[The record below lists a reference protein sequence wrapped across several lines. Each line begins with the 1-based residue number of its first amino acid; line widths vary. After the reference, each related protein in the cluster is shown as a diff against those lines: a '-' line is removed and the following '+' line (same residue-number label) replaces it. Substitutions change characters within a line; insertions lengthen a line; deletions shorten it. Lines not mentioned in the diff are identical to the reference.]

1 MSDIQLLYFTV
12 QAIMLLVVAVPILL
26 LILWIVNKWI
36 LKGKIR
42 LLYRILLS
50 IGLPLAF
57 IGFVYAAIHHETY
70 STSNMD
76 NRLKRI
82 GVEITLPSYE
92 ITEYKNEHVIAD
104 DFRDIYQMVFEDAS
118 IKSLKPTLDSL
129 CNASDKWTKRS
140 GEYIF
145 NSITPESELSDS
157 LIIRPDKGMAT
168 FIRYMW

>member
-1 MSDIQLLYFTV
+1 MSELQLLYFAV
-12 QAIMLLVVAVPILL
+12 QAIMLFVVAVPMLL
-26 LILWIVNKWI
+26 LILWGVNKWI

-57 IGFVYAAIHHETY
+57 IGFIYADIHHATY
-70 STSNMD
+70 NTSNMD
-76 NRLKRI
+76 NRLKNI
-82 GVEITLPSYE
+82 GVEITLPPYE

-104 DFRDIYQMVFEDAS
+104 DFRDTYQMVFQDAS
-118 IKSLKPTLDSL
+118 IKSMKPTLDSL
-129 CNASDKWTKRS
+129 CDASDKWAKRG

-145 NSITPESELSDS
+145 NSITFESELNDS
-157 LIIRPDKGMAT
+157 LIIRPDKGTAT